1 MEASTSQRRRAAVGV
16 ACMVAG
22 AFGLVS
28 AVPARAG
35 NAGIAQTTPSSSVV
49 AGNQTCGDFGFDFE
63 FKIEFDE
70 GDPAEGTFP
79 DPDSGLVVTITNV
92 TTVGGQLQF
101 DFTTSFPID
110 ALFVKA
116 GPGGILY
123 TFDPPTTSGTG
134 IASPKDSVSHI
145 SVCWNE
151 VTTTTSSS
159 STSTSSTST
168 TSTSTSSTSTTS
180 TTSTSSTIPGET
192 TTTVVSKTSLPSTTA
207 PGVATTVVSGGG
219 LPRTGSTTTPLLV
232 GSAALLA
239 GGAGLVAGT
248 RRFRRG

>member
-1 MEASTSQRRRAAVGV
+1 MDESTSRRRRTAVGV

-22 AFGLVS
+22 AIALVG
-28 AVPARAG
+28 AVPAMAG
-35 NAGIAQTTPSSSVV
+35 SAGIAQTTPSSSLVE
-49 AGNQTCGDFGFDFE
+49 GNLTCGDFGFDFE

-70 GDPAEGTFP
+70 SDPVAGTFTDPA
-79 DPDSGLVVTITNV
+79 SGLVVTISDV

-116 GPGGILY
+116 GPGGVLY
-123 TFDPPTTSGTG
+123 TFEPPTTSGTG
-134 IASPKDSVSHI
+134 ILSPKDSVSHI

-151 VTTTTSSS
+151 VTPTTSSS
-159 STSTSSTST
+159 STSTSSTS
-168 TSTSTSSTSTTS
+168 STSTSSTSTT
-180 TTSTSSTIPGET
+180 TTSSTIPGET
-192 TTTVVSKTSLPSTTA
+192 TTTVVSKTTLPPTTA
-207 PGVATTVVSGGG
+207 PGVPTTVVSRAA

-232 GSAALLA
+232 GGAALLV
-239 GGAGLVAGT
+239 GGAALVAGT

>member
-28 AVPARAG
+28 AVPAMAG

-49 AGNQTCGDFGFDFE
+49 EGNKTCGDFGFDFE
-63 FKIEFDE
+63 FKIEFGE
-70 GDPAEGTFP
+70 GDPVAGTFT
-79 DPDSGLVVTITNV
+79 DPDSGLVVTISNV

-134 IASPKDSVSHI
+134 IVSPKDSVSHI

-180 TTSTSSTIPGET
+180 TSSTIPGET
-192 TTTVVSKTSLPSTTA
+192 TTTVVSMTSLPPTTA
-207 PGVATTVVSGGG
+207 PGVATTVVSGRA